1 MREERQSYRVE
12 LPGGHALAAELELYG
27 ARHRSHCRLTSV
39 SLGGAGAVLE
49 RGSQDFLVGQRV
61 VLHVALPTARNKCG
75 FHALVRY
82 ARSSDE
88 VLRLG
93 LQFVETADRTA
104 DGLRDELLREFVMEH
119 QRESLARRSG
129 VAARRAR

>member
-12 LPGGHALAAELELYG
+12 LPARHALTAELELFG
-27 ARHRSHCRLTSV
+27 ARRRSHCRLTSV

-49 RGSQDFLVGQRV
+49 RGSQAFLVGQRV
-61 VLHVALPTARNKCG
+61 VLHVALPTARHQCG

-82 ARSSDE
+82 ARSSEDA
-88 VLRLG
+88 LRLG

-104 DGLRDELLREFVMEH
+104 DGLRDELLRELVMEL

-129 VAARRAR
+129 VVSRRAR